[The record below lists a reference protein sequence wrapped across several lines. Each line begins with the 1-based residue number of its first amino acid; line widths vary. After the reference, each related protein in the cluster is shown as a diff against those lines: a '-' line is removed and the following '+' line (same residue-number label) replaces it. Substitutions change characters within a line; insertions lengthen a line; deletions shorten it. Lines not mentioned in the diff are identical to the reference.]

1 MPNLTITII
10 YVALAILIGVCGREQ
25 RFGFWG
31 YFFVTLLLTPIMGL
45 LLLVATGGGKTRTKS

>member
-45 LLLVATGGGKTRTKS
+45 LLLVATGGGTTRTKS